1 MKKEGKGPPVCLK
14 LYCLQ
19 KFTAVRFVSIC
30 IRIVIVILKTVT
42 VEKSFEGRKKEN
54 IFRTT
59 IKLLFMFS
67 ETAND

>member
-1 MKKEGKGPPVCLK
+1 MKKEGKGPVCLK

-42 VEKSFEGRKKEN
+42 AEESFEGRKKEN

-59 IKLLFMFS
+59 IKLQFMFS
-67 ETAND
+67 ETVND